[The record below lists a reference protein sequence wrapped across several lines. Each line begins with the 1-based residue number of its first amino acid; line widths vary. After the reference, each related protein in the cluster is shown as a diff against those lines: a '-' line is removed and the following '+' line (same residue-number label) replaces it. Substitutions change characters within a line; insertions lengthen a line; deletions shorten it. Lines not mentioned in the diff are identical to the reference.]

1 MIRSLGINFVPY
13 QRAPGP
19 LPPALPDGVRVTFQ
33 NGAHNYLFPRFTYVR
48 DPARNTVRT
57 RTALAAFDLCS
68 DMTIHPDIRVRLN
81 ESDPPMRI
89 GDMFT
94 CLHDFETIFDAE
106 QEYYDTFN
114 SFKALK
120 DLLVSSLYAFDL
132 SSAPAMRENAMGP
145 ASLHLQ
151 ALLYINTFLEG
162 LQEER
167 MKVARMCATLRGF
180 IRCIISLK
188 DVQNV
193 YLLTACSQ
201 LCKWDEEFTE
211 VLSTFK
217 LDFLPEVQSVYR
229 SVWAQFPEIH
239 TEDSL
244 DMLLNI
250 NRLNLNNPE
259 ARLMTLTMN
268 RVEDYN
274 LALLPRWRPDV
285 FHRFMVLARPLVHI
299 YVETTRAGFRP
310 PAAEAIWPQPIGQE
324 DIFSANQVGREMA
337 FYSMDREFYASTIE
351 GTDSSDFGGFEFG
364 PQHRHPI
371 DEVHQERVHAQAAQA
386 DANHPP
392 RNQDASGA
400 ASLLTEEEVERLL
413 NQPPRNQDASGA
425 SSPLFS
431 DQTYSA
437 GESRVRDPFR

>member
-1 MIRSLGINFVPY
+1 MIRSLGIIFAPY

-19 LPPALPDGVRVTFQ
+19 LPPALPEGVRVTFQ
-33 NGAHNYLFPRFTYVR
+33 NGVHNYLFPRFTYVR
-48 DPARNTVRT
+48 DPARNVVRT
-57 RTALAAFDLCS
+57 RTALEAFDLCT
-68 DMTIHPDIRVRLN
+68 DPAIHPDICVRLT

-94 CLHDFETIFDAE
+94 CLHDYETIFDAE

-114 SFKALK
+114 SFKSLK
-120 DLLVSSLYAFDL
+120 DLIVSSLYAFDL

-167 MKVARMCATLRGF
+167 MKVARMCASLRGF
-180 IRCIISLK
+180 IRCFLSLK
-188 DVQNV
+188 DVRTEN
-193 YLLTACSQ
+193 LLMVCSQ
-201 LCKWDEEFTE
+201 LHKWDQEFTE

-217 LDFLPEVQSVYR
+217 LEFLSEVQAVYR

-250 NRLNLNNPE
+250 NRLNLGNPE
-259 ARLMTLTMN
+259 ARLLTLTMD

-274 LALLPRWRPDV
+274 LALLHQWRPDV
-285 FHRFMVLARPLVHI
+285 FHRFMSLARPLVHI
-299 YVETTRAGFRP
+299 YVETTRVGFHP
-310 PAAEAIWPQPIGQE
+310 PTAEAIWPRPSGE
-324 DIFSANQVGREMA
+324 DIFSSNQVGREMA

-351 GTDSSDFGGFEFG
+351 GTDSSEFGGFEFDH
-364 PQHRHPI
+364 QQMHHV
-371 DEVHQERVHAQAAQA
+371 DEVHLERVHAQAAQA

-400 ASLLTEEEVERLL
+400 ASLLTEEEVERLR
-413 NQPPRNQDASGA
+413 NQPPRNQDESYV

-431 DQTYSA
+431 EHTYSA
-437 GESRVRDPFR
+437 GESGLRDPFR